1 MKLKALA
8 KATLVLGL
16 LATGVIT
23 TESQTVKAAE
33 STQGQHNYKSL
44 KYYYSKPSIELINV
58 DGLYRQHLTDK
69 GAYVWKNLKDYY
81 IGLLGED
88 SKKFKSDVY
97 GDLDAFLVIEEEPVK
112 GRQYS
117 IGGISK
123 TNSKEF
129 KEREVDVK
137 VTRKADRDTTSTKDS
152 KFKITKEE
160 ISLKELDFKL
170 RQKLMK
176 EENLYDAINHR
187 KGKIVVKMEDDK
199 FYTFE
204 PTKKLQPH
212 RMGDTIDGTKIKE
225 INVELE
231 YK

>member
-1 MKLKALA
+1 MKLKTLA

-44 KYYYSKPSIELINV
+44 KYYYSKPSIELKNL
-58 DGLYRQHLTDK
+58 DGLYRQKVTDK
-69 GAYVWKNLKDYY
+69 GVYVWKDRKDYFV
-81 IGLLGED
+81 GLLGKGIEKYPQGEHD
-88 SKKFKSDVY
+88 KQ
-97 GDLDAFLVIEEEPVK
+97 DAFLVIEEETVN

-117 IGGISK
+117 IGGLSK

-129 KEREVDVK
+129 SKEVDVK
-137 VTRKADRDTTSTKDS
+137 VTRKIDESSEKSKDS

-170 RQKLMK
+170 RKKLM
-176 EENLYDAINHR
+176 EEEKLYGAVNNR

-204 PTKKLQPH
+204 LTKKLQPH